1 MFWTPRPFSSLI
13 YFLNAQCGK
22 AIQQTA
28 QLYVGLC
35 IVSLFLSMSNS
46 VALIAGRVS
55 GNNQWIQ
62 SQNKSANVVPSSW
75 VNKQFPNKILSTA
88 LHVCVNTVLPLWWSG
103 QRHAS
108 YTEEVIRFLQLY
120 AEDGSFLQNIPLRAS
135 CEPQELHFVAW
146 LETKNQKERKS
157 WWAYLRVNKR
167 HETKAA
173 FASAVAIS

>member
-103 QRHAS
+103 QRHSS

-120 AEDGSFLQNIPLRAS
+120 AEDVSFFTEYTTQGFLW
-135 CEPQELHFVAW
+135 V
-146 LETKNQKERKS
+146 TG
-157 WWAYLRVNKR
+157 
-167 HETKAA
+167 AA
-173 FASAVAIS
+173 FCGMIRHKKSEGKKILVGIFERE